1 MTAKIIDGNAVARS
15 IRDECRQRVQRIVAQ
30 SGVPPGLA
38 VILVGSDPASR
49 IYVKN
54 KIRAC
59 IDVGIRS
66 FRFDYPADVKQDE
79 VVAKIA
85 ELNED
90 PAVHGILVQL
100 PLPASFDMA
109 RILRTISA
117 DKDVDGFHLYNVGG
131 LVVGGTVFPPCTPYG
146 VLKLL
151 QHENISLEGKNVVV
165 VGASNIVG
173 KPMALM
179 LMQHEATVCICH
191 AKTRDLAQFTLL
203 ADVLVVAAG
212 YPNLILPQ
220 MVRTGAVVIDVGINR
235 LADGRLVGDVD
246 FAGVA
251 AKASYITPVPGGVG
265 PMTVSMLLIN
275 TVTSCERWLRHLS
288 IPVAKEGS
296 PRQPP
301 AANGTG
307 PRIADLRRP
316 PSQSG
321 NNAWP
326 PTSSQ
331 SIRVRPR
338 PGPFF
343 LAPTPRSRPSRNRN
357 SRSTFRPMA
366 RSSMSPTICGPRPWQ
381 PAATRFTRQAPR
393 PAISL
398 PSASP
403 ISVRRHYCGTA
414 PAGGPSTAPSSGRT
428 GAPPICARGSNRP
441 AMRPR

>member
-1 MTAKIIDGNAVARS
+1 MTAKIIDGNAVART
-15 IRDECRQRVQRIVAQ
+15 IREDCRQRVQRIVAQ
-30 SGVPPGLA
+30 SGAPPGLA
-38 VILVGSDPASR
+38 VILVGSDAASK

-59 IDVGIRS
+59 ADVGIRS
-66 FRFDYPADVKQDE
+66 FRFDYPVDVKQDE
-79 VVAKIA
+79 VVARIA
-85 ELNED
+85 ELNDD

-100 PLPASFDMA
+100 PLPPSFDMA
-109 RILRTISA
+109 RILHTISA

-151 QHENISLEGKNVVV
+151 EHEKISLEGKNVVV

-212 YPNLILPQ
+212 YPKLILPQ

-235 LADGRLVGDVD
+235 LPDGRLVGDVD

-275 TVTSCERWLRHLS
+275 TVTSCERRLQHLS
-288 IPVAKEGS
+288 ISDAQQ
-296 PRQPP
+296 RLAQ
-301 AANGTG
+301 AA
-307 PRIADLRRP
+307 
-316 PSQSG
+316 
-321 NNAWP
+321 
-326 PTSSQ
+326 
-331 SIRVRPR
+331 
-338 PGPFF
+338 
-343 LAPTPRSRPSRNRN
+343 SR
-357 SRSTFRPMA
+357 
-366 RSSMSPTICGPRPWQ
+366 
-381 PAATRFTRQAPR
+381 
-393 PAISL
+393 
-398 PSASP
+398 
-403 ISVRRHYCGTA
+403 
-414 PAGGPSTAPSSGRT
+414 
-428 GAPPICARGSNRP
+428 
-441 AMRPR
+441 